1 MYPFL
6 MVDAFN
12 TRPAQLRPSP
22 MLGKAMSSRGRAIVS
37 DLQFWK
43 SSQDWTAHEAKL
55 RAHGVLMVE
64 GINVFNVKQ
73 GMPAEVQF
81 DSVGLVVVGG
91 FAPHHRASAAAQCLS
106 HQIPC
111 ASLMFLY
118 ASRDEPPSYQDTDK
132 VHIQAWTADASSGYV
147 VKAGRDGVGGRSR
160 CWSSESVDCRGVHS
174 DPSLVKVSI
183 FTPAPSQ
190 VTYMGAK
197 LSPSMYVESFLSSN
211 RDVLFC
217 ADGDASLSCS
227 CLLPSITA
235 PASSSDSLQRLKD
248 LPSLMP
254 GRYHWKFGSIV
265 SYQWLLDQCDVEDA
279 PEGSFAHELQKLSD
293 LENVFRK
300 SDKQLE
306 LIADTWAESWPSRKR
321 QRTKDIS
328 TGSRP

>member
-1 MYPFL
+1 
-6 MVDAFN
+6 MVDAFD

-22 MLGKAMSSRGRAIVS
+22 MLGKAMLSRGRAIVS

-132 VHIQAWTADASSGYV
+132 VHIQAWTADASKERHPHGER
-147 VKAGRDGVGGRSR
+147 AEPRDGYHRTVLDGEGVDANAHSR
-160 CWSSESVDCRGVHS
+160 LQEAVHS
-174 DPSLVKVSI
+174 SKI
-183 FTPAPSQ
+183 
-190 VTYMGAK
+190 YG
-197 LSPSMYVESFLSSN
+197 
-211 RDVLFC
+211 
-217 ADGDASLSCS
+217 
-227 CLLPSITA
+227 
-235 PASSSDSLQRLKD
+235 
-248 LPSLMP
+248 
-254 GRYHWKFGSIV
+254 
-265 SYQWLLDQCDVEDA
+265 
-279 PEGSFAHELQKLSD
+279 
-293 LENVFRK
+293 
-300 SDKQLE
+300 
-306 LIADTWAESWPSRKR
+306 
-321 QRTKDIS
+321 
-328 TGSRP
+328 